1 MVKRCLAMAA
11 ALAVLVLVAGSP
23 AWAQGWRGQGRL
35 SGKVAD
41 EAGQPLANVSVK
53 LFLAAENGGLSAKT
67 NKKGEWAVAGLG
79 RGNWDIDFTLE
90 GYEPRRVSVSLQ
102 EMERLP
108 MMETVMK
115 KAAPDPNE
123 VIAEELKKASALV
136 GERKFA
142 EAQQIYGDLLSKF
155 PQVIQLHIQIARAYH
170 IEGKHDLEIA
180 EFRKDL
186 AQKPDDVQVKLL
198 AGSEMI
204 SQGNPD
210 EGKTLLASIDESQV
224 QEAAIYVNVGIN
236 LLNQNKAADAMP
248 FLEKAISRFP
258 DSPDAYYYR
267 GISSIQ
273 LSTAK
278 ADDSKEEAAKLL
290 AAGKADLEKFVA
302 MAPTAPEAELA
313 KKMLEQLK

>member
-1 MVKRCLAMAA
+1 MVKRYLAVAA
-11 ALAVLVLVAGSP
+11 AVVIVLGAGS
-23 AWAQGWRGQGRL
+23 AWAQGWRGQGRI

-41 EAGQPLANVSVK
+41 EAGQPLANVKVK
-53 LFLAAENGGLSAKT
+53 LFLPAENGGLETKT

-79 RGNWDIDFTLE
+79 RGNWDLDFTLE
-90 GYEPRRVSVSLQ
+90 GYEPRRVSVALQ

-108 MMETVMK
+108 MMETVLK

-123 VIAEELKKASALV
+123 VIAEELKKANALV

-142 EAQQIYGDLLSKF
+142 EAQQIYADLLSKF
-155 PQVIQLHIQIARAYH
+155 PQVVQLHIQIARAYH

-180 EFRKDL
+180 EFKKYL

-204 SQGNPD
+204 SQGNPE
-210 EGKTLLASIDESQV
+210 EGKALLASIDESQV

-248 FLEKAISRFP
+248 FLEKAINRFP

-267 GISSIQ
+267 GITSIQ

-278 ADDSKEEAAKLL
+278 AGENKEEADKLL

-302 MAPTAPEAELA
+302 MAPSAPEAELA

>member
-1 MVKRCLAMAA
+1 
-11 ALAVLVLVAGSP
+11 
-23 AWAQGWRGQGRL
+23 
-35 SGKVAD
+35 
-41 EAGQPLANVSVK
+41 
-53 LFLAAENGGLSAKT
+53 
-67 NKKGEWAVAGLG
+67 
-79 RGNWDIDFTLE
+79 
-90 GYEPRRVSVSLQ
+90 
-102 EMERLP
+102 
-108 MMETVMK
+108 
-115 KAAPDPNE
+115 
-123 VIAEELKKASALV
+123 
-136 GERKFA
+136 
-142 EAQQIYGDLLSKF
+142 
-155 PQVIQLHIQIARAYH
+155 
-170 IEGKHDLEIA
+170 
-180 EFRKDL
+180 
-186 AQKPDDVQVKLL
+186 
-198 AGSEMI
+198 MI

-236 LLNQNKAADAMP
+236 LLNQNKAADALP

>member
-1 MVKRCLAMAA
+1 MVNRYLAVAA
-11 ALAVLVLVAGSP
+11 ALAMLVAGTS

-35 SGKVAD
+35 SGKVTD
-41 EAGQPLANVSVK
+41 EGGKPLANVTIK
-53 LFLAAENGGLSAKT
+53 LFLPAENGGLDAKT

-79 RGNWDIDFTLE
+79 RGNWNIDFTLE
-90 GYEPRRVSVSLQ
+90 GYEPRRVAVALQ

-115 KAAPDPNE
+115 KAAPDPNV
-123 VIAEELKKASALV
+123 VIAEELNKANGFV
-136 GERKFA
+136 GEKKFT
-142 EAQQIYGDLLSKF
+142 EAHQVYNDLLTRF
-155 PQVIQLHIQIARAYH
+155 PQVIQLHIQVARAYH

-180 EFRKDL
+180 EFKKYL

-204 SQGNPD
+204 SQGDPE
-210 EGKTLLASIDESQV
+210 EGKALLASIDESQV
-224 QEAAIYVNVGIN
+224 QEAAVFVNVGIN
-236 LLNQNKAADAMP
+236 LLNQNKPADAMP
-248 FLEKAISRFP
+248 FFDKAIARFP

-267 GISSIQ
+267 GITAIQ

-278 ADDSKEEAAKLL
+278 AGENKAEADTLVAS
-290 AAGKADLEKFVA
+290 GKGDLEKFVA
-302 MAPTAPEAELA
+302 MAPAAPEAELA

>member
-1 MVKRCLAMAA
+1 
-11 ALAVLVLVAGSP
+11 
-23 AWAQGWRGQGRL
+23 
-35 SGKVAD
+35 
-41 EAGQPLANVSVK
+41 
-53 LFLAAENGGLSAKT
+53 
-67 NKKGEWAVAGLG
+67 
-79 RGNWDIDFTLE
+79 
-90 GYEPRRVSVSLQ
+90 
-102 EMERLP
+102 

-180 EFRKDL
+180 EFKKYL

-236 LLNQNKAADAMP
+236 LLNQNKAADALP
-248 FLEKAISRFP
+248 FLDKAISRFP